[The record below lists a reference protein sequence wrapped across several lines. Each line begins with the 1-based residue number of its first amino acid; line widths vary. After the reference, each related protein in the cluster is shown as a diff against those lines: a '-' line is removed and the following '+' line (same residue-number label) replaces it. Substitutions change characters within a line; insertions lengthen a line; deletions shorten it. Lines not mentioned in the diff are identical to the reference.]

1 MDDLISRKALLDDL
15 CEDRGEGTFEFT
27 ESQAEAADKIVRYVT
42 GRIEAQPSAPAA
54 PVVHGKWIPDTA
66 FGNDIMSNG
75 MAVLCSECGQGL
87 FRGKTNYCPNCGAK
101 MDGGD
106 VDDHG

>member
-1 MDDLISRKALLDDL
+1 MRLIDISDYEWK
-15 CEDRGEGTFEFT
+15 G
-27 ESQAEAADKIVRYVT
+27 AEIQWVERNDYSISLRRMPLYKIPTVDAV
-42 GRIEAQPSAPAA
+42 

-75 MAVLCSECGQGL
+75 MAVLCSECGQGH
-87 FRGKTNYCPNCGAK
+87 FRGKTNYCPKCGAK

-106 VDDHG
+106 ADADSTS